1 MNAYDNVNLKTVIIL
16 DYKGAIY
23 RIVIETEEQ
32 RDRFGENLETDLK
45 FLAMKKLHKKT
56 VSDAIKATVIDKLS
70 NL

>member
-16 DYKGAIY
+16 DFKGAIY

-32 RDRFGENLETDLK
+32 RDRFGENLETDPK

-56 VSDAIKATVIDKLS
+56 VSDAIKATVIDKPS